1 MYALLG
7 GDCRRTHDSR
17 GHTGTTADQP
27 TFAVHFQPGR
37 VALGVL
43 VLQAEEP
50 RLAQPD
56 GPAHQVEQGAP
67 SGTPLPTRAVVSSQH
82 DMSH

>member
-1 MYALLG
+1 MV
-7 GDCRRTHDSR
+7 
-17 GHTGTTADQP
+17 GTLQDTQRQLRAHEEPLRYRP
-27 TFAVHFQPGR
+27 TFAVHFQPGG

-56 GPAHQVEQGAP
+56 GPAHQVKQGAP
-67 SGTPLPTRAVVSSQH
+67 GGTPLPTRTVVVSQH
-82 DMSH
+82 DMNP